1 MKRNSAVS
9 ILMSSLL
16 LFAGSLHAEDVQER
30 GRDIV
35 EGGAQVEVQSQK
47 WDSKG
52 PQEQK
57 KWESSP
63 EQELQEPKEKP
74 GWERSQKQDMQGPK
88 EKSGWERSQKQEV
101 PVTQEAQGQEERE

>member
-1 MKRNSAVS
+1 MKRNSAMS

-16 LFAGSLHAEDVQER
+16 LFAGSLHAEDIQER
-30 GRDIV
+30 GKDIA

-63 EQELQEPKEKP
+63 EQELQGTQKKP
-74 GWERSQKQDMQGPK
+74 GRERSQ
-88 EKSGWERSQKQEV
+88 EQEV
-101 PVTQEAQGQEERE
+101 PVTQEAQGQEGRE